1 MPTSFCNAQLVHRC
15 EVVARGIEAVS
26 EVATDTL
33 AEPLPMRNLV
43 ADIREVPS
51 LGWQVGMLEDR
62 IQVVG
67 RLQTSQF
74 RDVLL
79 ELLKERRG
87 LETLED
93 GDQQARAS
101 NGQHAHGAA
110 GLDHLEANGKLGQI
124 GKLKFAA
131 EALAAT
137 LAPELRMIDVMNS

>member
-1 MPTSFCNAQLVHRC
+1 
-15 EVVARGIEAVS
+15 
-26 EVATDTL
+26 
-33 AEPLPMRNLV
+33 MRNLV